1 MNDTSLA
8 QEILRLVGG
17 SENMSHLTH
26 CVTRLRMNLIDD
38 KLADRGALRNTAGVL
53 GVVESSGQFQVVLGN
68 RVTSVYEQLHKVLNG
83 SLSPASEN
91 ARSASIPAGKGKN
104 IFARFLEV
112 IAGVF
117 TPILPAII
125 AAGLLKGLIVLLAQY
140 EIVDT
145 SGTTYRLM
153 DAVAS
158 AGFFFMPVLIGF
170 TSGLKFNCNPY
181 LSALLGAILL
191 HPELRVLMES
201 EEYLSLFGLPVKT
214 ANYAGSVLPVIISVW
229 FMSHVEKQLS
239 RVISPSLK
247 TIFQPLLTILITLP
261 FMFCIFAPLGAV
273 AGKGI
278 ATGFLFLYMKA
289 GVLAGALLGGAFP
302 FIILTGMHTGFFPVM
317 IESITQ
323 TGFDYILAIAI
334 ASNSAQAGAVF
345 AVFLLARNKAL
356 RGTAGAA
363 AISAVIGITEP
374 ALFGVSARL
383 RKPLIAVSIG
393 GAAGG
398 AFMAWFKVG
407 SAGIGTGPL
416 AGMPFFF
423 GPQFMHYVMGSV
435 LAFTVGMVLCYVI
448 KFDESVLSVNQE
460 QK

>member
-1 MNDTSLA
+1 MNDNSLA

-17 SENMSHLTH
+17 RENIGHLTH

-38 KLADRGALRNTAGVL
+38 QLADRAGLRNTAGVL
-53 GVVESSGQFQVVLGN
+53 GLAESSGQFQVVLGS
-68 RVTSVYEQLHKVLNG
+68 RVTTVHEQLQNAIG
-83 SLSPASEN
+83 GNPASLSETGKTEPALS
-91 ARSASIPAGKGKN
+91 GKRKN
-104 IFARFLEV
+104 LFARFLEV

-125 AAGLLKGLIVLLAQY
+125 AAGLLKGLVVLLSQY
-140 EIVDT
+140 QLVDT
-145 SGTTYRLM
+145 ADTTYKLM

-158 AGFFFMPVLIGF
+158 AGFFFMPVFIGF

-181 LSALLGAILL
+181 LGALLGAILV
-191 HPELRVLMES
+191 HPELRVLMDNQD
-201 EEYLSLFGLPVKT
+201 YLSLFGLPVKT

-229 FMSHVEKQLS
+229 FMSYVEKQLS

-247 TIFQPLLTILITLP
+247 TIFQPLLTIIITLP
-261 FMFCIFAPLGAV
+261 FMLCLFAPLGAV
-273 AGKGI
+273 AGKGL

-289 GVLAGALLGGAFP
+289 GVFAGALLGGTFP

-317 IESITQ
+317 MESITQ

-345 AVFLLARNKAL
+345 AVFLQARNKAL

-393 GAAGG
+393 GAVGG
-398 AFMAWFKVG
+398 AFMGWFKVG

-423 GPQFMHYVMGSV
+423 GPQFTHYVMGSV
-435 LAFTVGMVLCYVI
+435 LAFTVAMVLCYVI

>member
-1 MNDTSLA
+1 MNDNSLA
-8 QEILRLVGG
+8 KEIIRLVGG
-17 SENMSHLTH
+17 SENIAHLTH
-26 CVTRLRMNLIDD
+26 CVTRLRMNLHNDQN
-38 KLADRGALRNTAGVL
+38 ADRGALRNTAGVL
-53 GVVESSGQFQVVLGN
+53 GVAESSGQFQVVLGN
-68 RVTSVYEQLHKVLNG
+68 RVGTVYEQVKNE
-83 SLSPASEN
+83 LSGTTSSEKEVAGASKGRPG
-91 ARSASIPAGKGKN
+91 ARKN
-104 IFARFLEV
+104 IFSRFLEV

-125 AAGLLKGLIVLLAQY
+125 AAGLLKGLTVLLAQY
-140 EIVDT
+140 HFVDT
-145 SGTTYRLM
+145 GSSTYRLI

-181 LSALLGAILL
+181 LSALLGAILV
-191 HPELRVLMES
+191 HPDLIKVMS
-201 EEYLSLFGLPVKT
+201 EENFISLFGLPVKT
-214 ANYAGSVLPVIISVW
+214 ASYAGSVLPVIISVW
-229 FMSHVEKQLS
+229 FMSHVEKLLS

-247 TIFQPLLTILITLP
+247 TIFQPLLTVLITLP
-261 FMFCIFAPLGAV
+261 FMLCIFAPLGAV
-273 AGKGI
+273 AGKGL

-289 GVLAGALLGGAFP
+289 GIFAGALLGGTFP

-323 TGFDYILAIAI
+323 TGYDYILAIAI

-345 AVFLLARNKAL
+345 AVFLLAKNRAL

-363 AISAVIGITEP
+363 ALSAVIGITEP

-383 RKPLIAVSIG
+383 RKPLIAVSAG
-393 GAAGG
+393 GAVGG
-398 AFMAWFKVG
+398 AFMAWFRVG

-416 AGMPFFF
+416 AGIPFFF

-435 LAFTVGMVLCYVI
+435 LAFFVAMVLCYMI
-448 KFDESVLSVNQE
+448 RFDEAVLTANQE
-460 QK
+460 

>member
-1 MNDTSLA
+1 MNDSSLA
-8 QEILRLVGG
+8 KEIIRLVGG
-17 SENMSHLTH
+17 RENIAHLTH
-26 CVTRLRMNLIDD
+26 CVTRLRMNLHNDQ
-38 KLADRGALRNTAGVL
+38 LADRGALKNTQGVL
-53 GVVESSGQFQVVLGN
+53 GVAESSGQFQVVLGN
-68 RVTSVYEQLHKVLNG
+68 RVSTVHEQVKNQLSGTSNG
-83 SLSPASEN
+83 TGGAAVPMDSS
-91 ARSASIPAGKGKN
+91 RGKRKN
-104 IFARFLEV
+104 IFSRFLEV

-140 EIVDT
+140 HLVDT
-145 SGTTYRLM
+145 ASSTYRLI

-181 LSALLGAILL
+181 LSALLGAILV
-191 HPELRVLMES
+191 HPELITVMS
-201 EEYLSLFGLPVKT
+201 ENSVISLFGLPVKT
-214 ANYAGSVLPVIISVW
+214 ASYAGSVLPVIISVW
-229 FMSHVEKQLS
+229 FMSHVERLLS

-261 FMFCIFAPLGAV
+261 FMLCVFAPLGAV

-278 ATGFLFLYMKA
+278 ATGFLLLYMKA
-289 GVLAGALLGGAFP
+289 GIFAGALLGGTFP

-345 AVFLLARNKAL
+345 AVYLLAKNQAL

-363 AISAVIGITEP
+363 ALSAVIGITEP

-383 RKPLIAVSIG
+383 RKPLIAVSAG
-393 GAAGG
+393 GAVGG

-416 AGMPFFF
+416 AGIPFFF
-423 GPQFMHYVMGSV
+423 GPQFTYYVMGSV
-435 LAFTVGMVLCYVI
+435 LAFFVAMLLCYVI
-448 KFDESVLSVNQE
+448 RFDEAILTANQE
-460 QK
+460 SK